1 MLKQYVVI
9 GGQYESYC
17 YGSSD
22 TLNGAKIL
30 ASKSLEYWD
39 NWQGFR
45 YPSIYRREDV
55 KQCNNFY
62 GETYCPKAFAH
73 PVAIRNYGERWIVT
87 E

>member
-17 YGSSD
+17 YSD
-22 TLNGAKIL
+22 AETLHGAKIL

-39 NWQGFR
+39 NWQGWH
-45 YPSIYRREDV
+45 YPAIYRREDV
-55 KQCNNFY
+55 EKCCNFY
-62 GETYCPKAFAH
+62 GETYCPKTFAL
-73 PVAIRNYGERWIVT
+73 PIATRKYGERWIVT